1 MPNFNYK
8 LKIEIITNGFAKFLR
23 MSDINDDLDI
33 YQQNNLNRNYIQ
45 NQNRLL
51 NENTN

>member
-8 LKIEIITNGFAKFLR
+8 LKIEIITNGFTKFLR

-33 YQQNNLNRNYIQ
+33 YQQNNLNRNYIK
-45 NQNRLL
+45 NQNR
-51 NENTN
+51 